1 MASPG
6 GCSEKR
12 ARDGPPNIVADHE
25 VGFTGEYVEG
35 VDVILVRVRIDTFE
49 VRAEGHLDDR
59 ELGQLGLDAVEG
71 GLVFERLA
79 CARELND
86 GFFEGPASVFGRVE
100 LIEMLV
106 ATTAEN
112 VAEAHARRVD
122 VEEDRRRAARVP
134 EGVHDIWRSGYKGL
148 WPALDSGD
156 LGAESEVDL
165 AFEGIERVRVLPV
178 DVRIRPFLAR
188 LIAEPRDDQLFELA
202 EDPQRP
208 LGAIGGRLAV
218 AGA

>member
-1 MASPG
+1 MLDRVA
-6 GCSEKR
+6 R
-12 ARDGPPNIVADHE
+12 A
-25 VGFTGEYVEG
+25 
-35 VDVILVRVRIDTFE
+35 
-49 VRAEGHLDDR
+49 
-59 ELGQLGLDAVEG
+59 G
-71 GLVFERLA
+71 GLNDRVFERS
-79 CARELND
+79 
-86 GFFEGPASVFGRVE
+86 ASVIGRVE

-188 LIAEPRDDQLFELA
+188 LVAEPRDDQLFELA